1 MLCSR
6 CQLQHYCCRKCQK
19 RHWKQHRSVC
29 FPNISQ
35 SNAEPEVTARLMNG
49 TSRTFRLDSTSP
61 VSDLYSL
68 VETWVIGIPMTLQ
81 DGTEIV
87 LFKDAVVLEKDMTLA
102 DYDLPNGDADV
113 SVVVKCAD
121 PPRLVDSSSE
131 DNEKDEAAASAS
143 SASETE
149 SSETVSLPEVVNRI
163 FEVHFSR
170 K

>member
-6 CQLQHYCCRKCQK
+6 CQLQHYCCKKCQK

-29 FPNISQ
+29 LQ

-49 TSRTFRLDSTSP
+49 EGKTFRLDSTSP

-149 SSETVSLPEVVNRI
+149 SSETESRLEVDFNRI
-163 FEVHFSR
+163 VEIYFNR

>member
-1 MLCSR
+1 
-6 CQLQHYCCRKCQK
+6 
-19 RHWKQHRSVC
+19 
-29 FPNISQ
+29 
-35 SNAEPEVTARLMNG
+35 
-49 TSRTFRLDSTSP
+49 
-61 VSDLYSL
+61 
-68 VETWVIGIPMTLQ
+68 MTLQ

-113 SVVVKCAD
+113 SVVVKFAD

-163 FEVHFSR
+163 FEVHFNR

>member
-1 MLCSR
+1 
-6 CQLQHYCCRKCQK
+6 
-19 RHWKQHRSVC
+19 
-29 FPNISQ
+29 
-35 SNAEPEVTARLMNG
+35 MNG

-61 VSDLYSL
+61 VSLLYSL

-113 SVVVKCAD
+113 SVVVKFAD

-163 FEVHFSR
+163 FEVHFNR